1 MNSSFSRPWTNF
13 GGVVE
18 KRSMCTRDGRDRGD
32 RHCAAQGVSVTAGQH
47 GLVWDG
53 QCPLTAYRRLTP
65 SELAAV
71 VLDTMTKE
79 FV

>member
-1 MNSSFSRPWTNF
+1 M
-13 GGVVE
+13 
-18 KRSMCTRDGRDRGD
+18 
-32 RHCAAQGVSVTAGQH
+32 TAGQH